1 MLVGVAE
8 FKLFLPSV
16 HNLKEKRALIKSLL
30 ARLQNKFNAAVCEAA
45 EQDLWPRAT
54 VGVAVVGNER
64 RHVESMLDNIGEFVE
79 NFSVEIELL
88 DVEREVL

>member
-1 MLVGVAE
+1 
-8 FKLFLPSV
+8 V

-45 EQDLWPRAT
+45 EQDLWQRAT